1 MNQKISFKIA
11 ILAGLYAGIAAA
23 IVNAVLFFIGRGAG
37 IFTDQL
43 EVQPGQ
49 ALSVI
54 PVLISSILP
63 AIVAAILFFLLDK
76 FTSKGML
83 IFTIITVVLLLA
95 SFMNPFIAIPAITMS
110 SGVLL
115 NVMHVTV
122 VLGLL
127 YFLKRARGTS
137 N

>member
-1 MNQKISFKIA
+1 MNSKINFKNA

-23 IVNAVLFFIGRGAG
+23 VLNAVLYFIGRGAG

-49 ALSVI
+49 PLTVI

-63 AIVAAILFFLLDK
+63 SIIAAIVFFLLDK

-83 IFTIITVVLLLA
+83 IFTIISVVLLLL
-95 SFMNPFIAIPAITMS
+95 SFMNPFVGIPGITMA

-122 VLGLL
+122 VVALL
-127 YFLKRARGTS
+127 YFLKKAKGES
-137 N
+137 M

>member
-1 MNQKISFKIA
+1 MNQKISFKNA

-23 IVNAVLFFIGRGAG
+23 VVNAILFYIGRAAG
-37 IFTDQL
+37 VFTDQL

-49 ALSVI
+49 VLTVV

-63 AIVAAILFFLLDK
+63 AVIAAIVFFLLDK

-83 IFTIITVVLLLA
+83 IFTIVSVVLLVL
-95 SFMNPFIAIPAITMS
+95 SFMNPFIAIPGITMA

-115 NVMHVTV
+115 DVMHVTV

-127 YFLKRARGTS
+127 YFLKRAKK
-137 N
+137 